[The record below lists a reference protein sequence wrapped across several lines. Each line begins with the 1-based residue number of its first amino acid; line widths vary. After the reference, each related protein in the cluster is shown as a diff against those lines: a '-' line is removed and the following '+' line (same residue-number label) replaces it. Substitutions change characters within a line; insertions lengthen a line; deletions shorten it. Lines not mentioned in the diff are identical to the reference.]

1 MFGYIAPVLNALSE
15 EQQQAYRAAYC
26 GVCHAL
32 SRKTGAAGRITLSN
46 DMTFLALLLTSL
58 YEPEEEACR
67 GRCAVHPLAPR
78 PFVRSAMVDYA
89 ADMNLLLTYYKCQ
102 DQWADDHALAGRA
115 GLRWLKPTLSRIDTA
130 WPRQSRVVA
139 ESLAALWAEEKQPQP
154 SPDRLCNLSGEMLGE
169 VFVPDEKDL
178 WAAELRE
185 LGRGLGRFVFWMDA
199 WEDYDA
205 DRKRHRF
212 NPLTGFHDDEVE
224 ALIEELRFET
234 DAAHRAELANQIVQ
248 TVIDA
253 NYFGFVGLFNKIT
266 VLAPGVSGL
275 SENCPFDFYGIDANT
290 TLG

>member
-15 EQQQAYRAAYC
+15 EQQQTYRAAYC

-115 GLRWLKPTLSRIDTA
+115 GLRWLKPTLSRLEAA

-139 ESLAALWAEEKQPQP
+139 ESLAALWAEEKQPRP

-212 NPLTGFHDDEVE
+212 NPLTGFHDREDYE
-224 ALIEELRFET
+224 AFCLDTLEMFIGEA
-234 DAAHRAELANQIVQ
+234 AAHFEVLPLEKHLALLRN
-248 TVIDA
+248 
-253 NYFGFVGLFNKIT
+253 
-266 VLAPGVSGL
+266 VLYSGAWQR
-275 SENCPFDFYGIDANT
+275 Y
-290 TLG
+290 TLLNEKKERGKSRHE

>member
-115 GLRWLKPTLSRIDTA
+115 GLRWLKPTLSRLEAA

-139 ESLAALWAEEKQPQP
+139 ESLAALWAEEKQPHP

-212 NPLTGFHDDEVE
+212 NPLTGFHDREDYE
-224 ALIEELRFET
+224 AFCLDTLEMFIGEA
-234 DAAHRAELANQIVQ
+234 AAHFEVLPLEKHLALLRN
-248 TVIDA
+248 
-253 NYFGFVGLFNKIT
+253 
-266 VLAPGVSGL
+266 VLYSGAWQR
-275 SENCPFDFYGIDANT
+275 Y
-290 TLG
+290 TLLNEKKERGKSRHE

>member
-212 NPLTGFHDDEVE
+212 NPLTGFHDREDYE
-224 ALIEELRFET
+224 AFCLDTLEMFIGEA
-234 DAAHRAELANQIVQ
+234 AAHFEVLPLEKHLALLRN
-248 TVIDA
+248 
-253 NYFGFVGLFNKIT
+253 
-266 VLAPGVSGL
+266 VLYSGAWQR
-275 SENCPFDFYGIDANT
+275 Y
-290 TLG
+290 TLLNEKKERGKSRHE

>member
-1 MFGYIAPVLNALSE
+1 LFGYIAPVLNALSE

-115 GLRWLKPTLSRIDTA
+115 GLRWLKPTLERLEAA

-139 ESLAALWAEEKQPQP
+139 ESLAALWAEEKQPLP

-212 NPLTGFHDDEVE
+212 NPLTGFHDREDYE
-224 ALIEELRFET
+224 AFCLDTLEMFIGEA
-234 DAAHRAELANQIVQ
+234 AAHFEVLPLEKHLALLRN
-248 TVIDA
+248 
-253 NYFGFVGLFNKIT
+253 
-266 VLAPGVSGL
+266 VLYSGAWQR
-275 SENCPFDFYGIDANT
+275 Y
-290 TLG
+290 TLLNEKKERGKSRHE

>member
-115 GLRWLKPTLSRIDTA
+115 GLRWLKPTLSRLEAA

-139 ESLAALWAEEKQPQP
+139 ESLAALWAEEKQPLP

-212 NPLTGFHDDEVE
+212 NPLTGFHDREDYE
-224 ALIEELRFET
+224 AFCLDTLEMFIGEA
-234 DAAHRAELANQIVQ
+234 AAHFEVLPLEKHLALLRN
-248 TVIDA
+248 
-253 NYFGFVGLFNKIT
+253 
-266 VLAPGVSGL
+266 VLYSGAWQR
-275 SENCPFDFYGIDANT
+275 Y
-290 TLG
+290 TLLNEKKERGKSRHE

>member
-115 GLRWLKPTLSRIDTA
+115 GLRWLKPTLSRLEAA

-212 NPLTGFHDDEVE
+212 NPLTGFHDREDYE
-224 ALIEELRFET
+224 AFCLDTLEMFIGEA
-234 DAAHRAELANQIVQ
+234 AAHFEMLPLEKHLALLRN
-248 TVIDA
+248 
-253 NYFGFVGLFNKIT
+253 
-266 VLAPGVSGL
+266 VLYSGAWQR
-275 SENCPFDFYGIDANT
+275 Y
-290 TLG
+290 TLLNEKKERGKSRHE